1 MKVKDLKE
9 KLSKY
14 DDEMEVKVYGT
25 YGDGLKFAGGPIQ
38 DIAVE
43 GKDGDVQNLALVNY
57 DYKNE

>member
-1 MKVKDLKE
+1 MKVKDLKAE
-9 KLSKY
+9 LDKY
-14 DDEMEVKVYGT
+14 DDEMEVKVYGL
-25 YGDGLKFAGGPIQ
+25 YDDGLKYAGGPIH